1 MSVTARPV
9 ATIAA
14 PFGPLGPLG
23 PLGQPGPPDL
33 PGRTGLPS
41 QPGSPGPLPVE
52 SPRLGVFAGG
62 RRLVVQQGDAEVVAV
77 ALGGA
82 EGPGVPVGA
91 VRFPAPWPRRFGTAA
106 VLPGLEVAVFT
117 GTHALRAVAADGS
130 TVWEVRHGCW
140 VCGSPHPSFE
150 AYADDPEHRFPD
162 GGSVAPGPD
171 GTLLWA
177 HVPGPLEGD
186 DAAPADGHE
195 LWLVLDAATGRVLGR
210 AATETVASG
219 SVHLAGPD
227 PSRMGLNIGVGEEGS
242 PTLRGRWDGRQLV
255 VERRAEEEFLLA
267 VSPSGRRLLEVD
279 TGQWSLL
286 LLDADSGQALA
297 QLDAEGT
304 VPPPP
309 GSGSS
314 SDSDDSSDAGNVNDR
329 VYWDFDAAFLDE
341 DTLVVGTSESDRK
354 SGRARHWLVDVLTD
368 PATGRPSGLALRG
381 EIAYPTGSHATGP
394 VLTTGGGAWATVS
407 ADGGAVQLW
416 ESA

>member
-1 MSVTARPV
+1 MDA
-9 ATIAA
+9 
-14 PFGPLGPLG
+14 
-23 PLGQPGPPDL
+23 
-33 PGRTGLPS
+33 
-41 QPGSPGPLPVE
+41 
-52 SPRLGVFAGG
+52 
-62 RRLVVQQGDAEVVAV
+62 VVQHSQRPFESS
-77 ALGGA
+77 
-82 EGPGVPVGA
+82 
-91 VRFPAPWPRRFGTAA
+91 RR
-106 VLPGLEVAVFT
+106 
-117 GTHALRAVAADGS
+117 
-130 TVWEVRHGCW
+130 CW

-150 AYADDPEHRFPD
+150 AYADDPGHRFPD

-267 VSPSGRRLLEVD
+267 VNPSGRRLLEVD

-286 LLDADSGQALA
+286 LLDADSGQTLA

-309 GSGSS
+309 DNGSS
-314 SDSDDSSDAGNVNDR
+314 GSSDAGNVNDW

-381 EIAYPTGSHATGP
+381 EIAYPTDSPATGP
-394 VLTTGGGAWATVS
+394 VLTAGGGAWATVS
-407 ADGGAVQLW
+407 ADGDTVQRW